1 MRSRLVRVLAAGA
14 VAALLVVGLGTGA
27 GAGPSVS
34 PKALHKGRAQ
44 VFVKPS
50 SNKLLYDQ
58 NDNPSGVAIIS
69 QNFESEFDVYDSR
82 AADDFT
88 VPEGKRWRVKEV
100 DVTGVYFNGIG
111 PAASENVVFYHS
123 SSGRPGAPIHTFS
136 GIVGADNGTGSF
148 VIDLGRG
155 VKLGEGHY
163 WVSVQANMAFAC
175 CGEWGWET
183 RIAEHSQPAMWQNP
197 GDGFSTGCTT
207 YKVMFKCSPG
217 AGPDL
222 MFALRGKKQ

>member
-1 MRSRLVRVLAAGA
+1 MRSRLFKSLAAGA
-14 VAALLVVGLGTGA
+14 VAALLVAGLGTEA

-34 PKALHKGRAQ
+34 PKALHKGRAR

-50 SNKLLYDQ
+50 ANKVLYDQ

-69 QNFESEFDVYDSR
+69 QNFEGELDVYDAR

-88 VPEGKRWRVKEV
+88 VPEGKRWTVKEV
-100 DVTGVYFNGIG
+100 DVTGFYFNGIG
-111 PAASENVVFYHS
+111 PAASENVVFYQS
-123 SSGRPGAPIHTFS
+123 SSGHPGAPIHKYS
-136 GIVGADNGTGSF
+136 RIVGVDTGTGSF

-163 WVSVQANMAFAC
+163 WVSVQVNMRFDC

-183 RIAEHSQPAMWQNP
+183 RIAEHRKPAVWENP
-197 GDGFSTGCTT
+197 GDGFGTGCTT
-207 YKVMFKCSPG
+207 YKFMRKCFPG
-217 AGPDL
+217 EGPDL